1 VTKTKNEIW
10 RAILEEKVNI
20 MTDKHDREWVDKKD
34 FEYLYLEYRSVLMS
48 SFLLLFCILVLAIM
62 YLFSGIK

>member
-1 VTKTKNEIW
+1 MTKTKNEIW
-10 RAILEEKVNI
+10 RAMLEEKVNI
-20 MTDKHDREWVDKKD
+20 MTDEHDREWVDKKD

-62 YLFSGIK
+62 YMLSGIK